1 MPRRQSGIIMRYCM
15 SVSSEA
21 TGIKV
26 VMTQAARIM
35 IDDSM
40 MNRALL
46 PTLSM
51 SKPKMGLMKA
61 EMT

>member
-1 MPRRQSGIIMRYCM
+1 MRYCM

-26 VMTQAARIM
+26 VMTQAARII